1 MRARPHRAGTMRH
14 LLIGVRVDCMSLWVR
29 LARLWWMLLLLR
41 LSSLLFITQ
50 TIQLQVDVNGRQLTG
65 SNIAGVLITCC
76 ELGTCCQPRRTL
88 FLCT

>member
-29 LARLWWMLLLLR
+29 LAHLWLMLLLLLLR

-65 SNIAGVLITCC
+65 SDIAGVLITCC
-76 ELGTCCQPRRTL
+76 
-88 FLCT
+88 

>member
-1 MRARPHRAGTMRH
+1 MRH

-29 LARLWWMLLLLR
+29 LARLWWMLLLLLLLR

-50 TIQLQVDVNGRQLTG
+50 TIQLQLDVNGRQLTG

-76 ELGTCCQPRRTL
+76 
-88 FLCT
+88 

>member
-1 MRARPHRAGTMRH
+1 MRH

-29 LARLWWMLLLLR
+29 LAHLWLMLLLLR
-41 LSSLLFITQ
+41 LRLSSLLLFITQ

-76 ELGTCCQPRRTL
+76 
-88 FLCT
+88 